1 MVGKQLLTEEEPI
14 IQDVMDFEYEL
25 TEDVD
30 DQAHTKCYNLK
41 GVFQQAD
48 TRNGNGRLYP
58 MAVLEREVTR
68 MQPLIRENRV
78 LGELDHPADAKIH
91 LDKVSHLVTRLEM
104 KPTGEV
110 YGEAK
115 VLETP
120 SGKVLQEL
128 LKSDVKLG
136 ISSRGFGSVK
146 KSNDMDEVQGDYK
159 MVTFDIVS
167 DPSTPTAFPNAVFE
181 HKENQEEEIKE
192 HKVAM
197 STVIEDIFDPDDQ
210 KDITDRTKGKEYI
223 GVVDKTRFY
232 LAEGGYG
239 SYGTF
244 RNHASHHWH
253 IEIKSPED
261 TMKVAITEAKL
272 KRIKQDFGE
281 DIIKKALEKL
291 GYKGYHPENLT
302 KQKTVFASKEIEQWE
317 V

>member
-1 MVGKQLLTEEEPI
+1 MALLTEGEPV
-14 IQDVMDFEYEL
+14 IQDVMDFNYEL

-30 DQAHTKCYNLK
+30 DQAHIKCYNLK

-48 TRNGNGRLYP
+48 TRNGNGRFYP
-58 MAVLEREVTR
+58 RIVLDREVSR
-68 MQPLIRENRV
+68 MQPMIKENRV

-104 KPTGEV
+104 RPTGEV

-128 LKSDVKLG
+128 LKSDIKLG
-136 ISSRGFGSVK
+136 VSSRGFGSVK
-146 KSNDMDEVQGDYK
+146 RSNDMDEVQGDYK

-181 HKENQEEEIKE
+181 GKEEEEQEE
-192 HKVAM
+192 HKVPM
-197 STVIEDIFDPDDQ
+197 SLVIEDIFDTDP
-210 KDITDRTKGKEYI
+210 KDHITDKTQGMEYI

-232 LAEGGYG
+232 LAEGGYE

-244 RNHASHHWH
+244 RNHASHYWH
-253 IEIKSPED
+253 IEAKSPEG
-261 TMKVAITEAKL
+261 TVKIAITEAKL
-272 KRIKQDFGE
+272 VNLKNNFGE
-281 DIIKKALEKL
+281 DIIKKALQKL

-302 KQKTVFASKEIEQWE
+302 KQKTTFASKEIEQWE